1 MEQKRDVYIKII
13 AFGVA
18 GIFLLA
24 ALACALLL
32 PRAFR
37 VLQHADEAIQTAQT
51 TIETAQDTL
60 ELGKETI
67 EQISG
72 MTDSMET
79 VLDQVNKIDYATLN
93 EAINDLHDTV
103 QPFANLMQKFK

>member
-60 ELGKETI
+60 ELGK
-67 EQISG
+67 
-72 MTDSMET
+72 
-79 VLDQVNKIDYATLN
+79 
-93 EAINDLHDTV
+93 
-103 QPFANLMQKFK
+103 

>member
-1 MEQKRDVYIKII
+1 
-13 AFGVA
+13 
-18 GIFLLA
+18 
-24 ALACALLL
+24 
-32 PRAFR
+32 
-37 VLQHADEAIQTAQT
+37 
-51 TIETAQDTL
+51 
-60 ELGKETI
+60 
-67 EQISG
+67 